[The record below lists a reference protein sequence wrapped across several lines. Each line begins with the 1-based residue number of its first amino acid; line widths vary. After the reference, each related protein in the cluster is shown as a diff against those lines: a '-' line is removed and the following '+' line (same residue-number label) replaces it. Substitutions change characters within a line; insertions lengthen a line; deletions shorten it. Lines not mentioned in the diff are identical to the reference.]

1 MSLRSLLFDHIW
13 LKLFSLVLALLI
25 WLAVRGTLSKGE
37 NDTVRKFRHVPVM
50 LLTDA
55 SEHRALQVDPTIVDV
70 TVRGSAGDID
80 SMTERDVQAFV
91 RVTKEKDQGTFPVG
105 IHTRPGVHVFLL
117 TPGSATV
124 RPLVQK

>member
-25 WLAVRGTLSKGE
+25 WVAVRGTLSKGE
-37 NDTVRKFRHVPVM
+37 NDTVKKFRRVPVM

-55 SEHRALQVDPTIVDV
+55 AEHRALQVDPTIVDV
-70 TVRGSAGDID
+70 TVRGPAGDVE

-91 RVTKEKDQGTFPVG
+91 RVTKEKDQGTFPVD
-105 IHTRPGVHVFLL
+105 IHIPPGVHVFLL

-124 RPLVQK
+124 RPLVAK